1 MASLNL
7 HSLHSLHSPPH
18 PSRFSSHF
26 LNTISLQF
34 SSPIPFPT
42 LIIRQF
48 NRISRPYCFNEQ
60 MDVPLDSSSALSTTM
75 DKNAD
80 LVLDSNKNELIR
92 NAVWVGVAT
101 IASKILGLLR
111 EIVLASV
118 FGIGPVVT
126 AFKYASV
133 IPGFTASLLGEASV
147 FSDSQAFIY
156 VNSTQHKEANIG
168 VNGPIHITMA
178 TTLRLCIPPVVKLPE
193 VRRRKLFQHTN
204 AFMFLVGAAVGSV
217 VFVFAESIIHI
228 YAPGF
233 WVLAEGQITR
243 EIAIAQVILLHLTEN
258 NGSLH
263 NFCCPVGLGFGY
275 MSAEGSNFLPSISPA
290 LSSMLIIATCI
301 VYVLMRRL
309 NPLLAGDALSGGMLI
324 SFGASIGA
332 FLQWIIQV
340 IMHERMWQNSNPV
353 PWMNV
358 LKDKDV
364 HEVSTVCSLDHGHSY
379 FFSLMLPATI
389 SSGLTQI
396 ASFTDFYFASLIPGA
411 AAGISCP
418 TENSYLGLI
427 YCIMDWLSFELY
439 IHCHVLILWSKNVV
453 MLIFGHGTIG
463 PTFKH
468 DCTASSTYFLK
479 SGKDFIMASPNGDP
493 HTSSSTLHDTDTCQD
508 MVKGNHQSMVLIL
521 PVLSTMCVLA
531 KPIIRVLLQ
540 RYAFDSAASTLVSS
554 LFLCYSLGSPFYIIR
569 ELLDAIF
576 YALGD
581 GQQPFLI
588 TVCAIALNAILDW
601 LFTSRFHLGA
611 QGLALSTSI
620 VTALSVLILFHL
632 LVKKLAGVIDY
643 AALVC
648 PLLLL
653 FSCCVVSGLTTSF
666 AYRTLQSLLSSVFI
680 LRFHRIQ
687 ELLSISMAG
696 LAGIISF
703 FFSTYWCFI
712 SPIQTSEG
720 NVRYIE
726 EQIVQF

>member
-7 HSLHSLHSPPH
+7 HSLHSLHSHPH
-18 PSRFSSHF
+18 PSQFSSHF

-101 IASKILGLLR
+101 ITSKILGLLR

-258 NGSLH
+258 NGSCII
-263 NFCCPVGLGFGY
+263 FAGPVGLGFGY

-379 FFSLMLPATI
+379 Y
-389 SSGLTQI
+389 I
-396 ASFTDFYFASLIPGA
+396 ASL
-411 AAGISCP
+411 
-418 TENSYLGLI
+418 
-427 YCIMDWLSFELY
+427 DWLSFELY

-453 MLIFGHGTIG
+453 TLSWPHLMEILIR
-463 PTFKH
+463 
-468 DCTASSTYFLK
+468 A
-479 SGKDFIMASPNGDP
+479 
-493 HTSSSTLHDTDTCQD
+493 
-508 MVKGNHQSMVLIL
+508 
-521 PVLSTMCVLA
+521 
-531 KPIIRVLLQ
+531 VLLCMKMQLENITFNHGMSCKSQIQ
-540 RYAFDSAASTLVSS
+540 RYLPRHGERQSPVNGIKPNFGCYENEPSCYEGMSDRFGLS
-554 LFLCYSLGSPFYIIR
+554 LSLADSLGSPFYIIR

-588 TVCAIALNAILDW
+588 TVCAIALNATLDW

-703 FFSTYWCFI
+703 FFPLIVLHFSGFRL
-712 SPIQTSEG
+712 
-720 NVRYIE
+720 VRE
-726 EQIVQF
+726 MSDTLKNR

>member
-7 HSLHSLHSPPH
+7 HSLHSLHSHPH
-18 PSRFSSHF
+18 PSQFSSHF

-101 IASKILGLLR
+101 ITSKILGLLR

-178 TTLRLCIPPVVKLPE
+178 TTLRLCIPPVVFLIFVNCPLLISKLPE

-243 EIAIAQVILLHLTEN
+243 EIAIAQLKIMVPCIIFA
-258 NGSLH
+258 G
-263 NFCCPVGLGFGY
+263 PVGLGFGY

-364 HEVSTVCSLDHGHSY
+364 HE

-411 AAGISCP
+411 AAGIS
-418 TENSYLGLI
+418 
-427 YCIMDWLSFELY
+427 
-439 IHCHVLILWSKNVV
+439 
-453 MLIFGHGTIG
+453 
-463 PTFKH
+463 
-468 DCTASSTYFLK
+468 
-479 SGKDFIMASPNGDP
+479 
-493 HTSSSTLHDTDTCQD
+493 
-508 MVKGNHQSMVLIL
+508 
-521 PVLSTMCVLA
+521 
-531 KPIIRVLLQ
+531 
-540 RYAFDSAASTLVSS
+540 YA
-554 LFLCYSLGSPFYIIR
+554 Y
-569 ELLDAIF
+569 
-576 YALGD
+576 
-581 GQQPFLI
+581 
-588 TVCAIALNAILDW
+588 
-601 LFTSRFHLGA
+601 
-611 QGLALSTSI
+611 
-620 VTALSVLILFHL
+620 L
-632 LVKKLAGVIDY
+632 LVMA
-643 AALVC
+643 
-648 PLLLL
+648 PL
-653 FSCCVVSGLTTSF
+653 G
-666 AYRTLQSLLSSVFI
+666 LLSSMIVLPLLPTFSRVAKVF
-680 LRFHRIQ
+680 
-687 ELLSISMAG
+687 
-696 LAGIISF
+696 
-703 FFSTYWCFI
+703 
-712 SPIQTSEG
+712 
-720 NVRYIE
+720 
-726 EQIVQF
+726 

>member
-1 MASLNL
+1 
-7 HSLHSLHSPPH
+7 
-18 PSRFSSHF
+18 
-26 LNTISLQF
+26 
-34 SSPIPFPT
+34 
-42 LIIRQF
+42 
-48 NRISRPYCFNEQ
+48 
-60 MDVPLDSSSALSTTM
+60 
-75 DKNAD
+75 
-80 LVLDSNKNELIR
+80 
-92 NAVWVGVAT
+92 
-101 IASKILGLLR
+101 
-111 EIVLASV
+111 
-118 FGIGPVVT
+118 
-126 AFKYASV
+126 
-133 IPGFTASLLGEASV
+133 
-147 FSDSQAFIY
+147 
-156 VNSTQHKEANIG
+156 
-168 VNGPIHITMA
+168 
-178 TTLRLCIPPVVKLPE
+178 
-193 VRRRKLFQHTN
+193 
-204 AFMFLVGAAVGSV
+204 
-217 VFVFAESIIHI
+217 
-228 YAPGF
+228 
-233 WVLAEGQITR
+233 
-243 EIAIAQVILLHLTEN
+243 
-258 NGSLH
+258 
-263 NFCCPVGLGFGY
+263 
-275 MSAEGSNFLPSISPA
+275 
-290 LSSMLIIATCI
+290 MLIIATCI

-340 IMHERMWQNSNPV
+340 IVHERMWQNSNPV

-364 HEVSTVCSLDHGHSY
+364 HE

-411 AAGISCP
+411 AAGISYAYLLVMAP
-418 TENSYLGLI
+418 LGL
-427 YCIMDWLSFELY
+427 LSSM
-439 IHCHVLILWSKNVV
+439 IVLPL
-453 MLIFGHGTIG
+453 L
-463 PTFKH
+463 PTFSRVAK
-468 DCTASSTYFLK
+468 TLSW
-479 SGKDFIMASPNGDP
+479 P
-493 HTSSSTLHDTDTCQD
+493 HLMEILIRAVLLC
-508 MVKGNHQSMVLIL
+508 MVLIL

-531 KPIIRVLLQ
+531 KPIIRVLFQ

-703 FFSTYWCFI
+703 FFPLIVLHFSGFRL
-712 SPIQTSEG
+712 
-720 NVRYIE
+720 VRE
-726 EQIVQF
+726 MSDTLKNR

>member
-1 MASLNL
+1 
-7 HSLHSLHSPPH
+7 
-18 PSRFSSHF
+18 
-26 LNTISLQF
+26 
-34 SSPIPFPT
+34 
-42 LIIRQF
+42 
-48 NRISRPYCFNEQ
+48 
-60 MDVPLDSSSALSTTM
+60 M

-92 NAVWVGVAT
+92 NAAWVGVAT

-133 IPGFTASLLGEASV
+133 IPGFAASLLG
-147 FSDSQAFIY
+147 
-156 VNSTQHKEANIG
+156 G

-178 TTLRLCIPPVVKLPE
+178 TTLSKLPE

-204 AFMFLVGAAVGSV
+204 AFVFLVGAAVGSV

-228 YAPGF
+228 YAPGL
-233 WVLAEGQITR
+233 WVLAKGQLTR
-243 EIAIAQVILLHLTEN
+243 EIAIAQLKIMVPCIIFA
-258 NGSLH
+258 G
-263 NFCCPVGLGFGY
+263 PVGLGFGY

-301 VYVLMRRL
+301 VHVFMRRL

-340 IMHERMWQNSNPV
+340 VMYERMWHNSNPV

-364 HEVSTVCSLDHGHSY
+364 QE

-396 ASFTDFYFASLIPGA
+396 ASFTDLYFASLIPGA
-411 AAGISCP
+411 AAGISYAYLLVMAP
-418 TENSYLGLI
+418 LGL
-427 YCIMDWLSFELY
+427 LSSM
-439 IHCHVLILWSKNVV
+439 IVLPL
-453 MLIFGHGTIG
+453 L
-463 PTFKH
+463 PTFSRVAK
-468 DCTASSTYFLK
+468 TLSW
-479 SGKDFIMASPNGDP
+479 P
-493 HTSSSTLHDTDTCQD
+493 HLMEILIRAVLLC
-508 MVKGNHQSMVLIL
+508 MVLIL

-531 KPIIRVLLQ
+531 KPIIRVLFQ

-653 FSCCVVSGLTTSF
+653 FSCCGVSGLTTSF

-703 FFSTYWCFI
+703 FFPLIVLHFA
-712 SPIQTSEG
+712 G
-720 NVRYIE
+720 FRLVREMYDTLKSR
-726 EQIVQF
+726 

>member
-75 DKNAD
+75 DKSAD

-133 IPGFTASLLGEASV
+133 IPGFTASLLG
-147 FSDSQAFIY
+147 
-156 VNSTQHKEANIG
+156 G

-243 EIAIAQVILLHLTEN
+243 EIAIAQLKIMVPCIIFA
-258 NGSLH
+258 G
-263 NFCCPVGLGFGY
+263 PVGLGFGY

-324 SFGASIGA
+324 SFGASIGS

-364 HEVSTVCSLDHGHSY
+364 HE

-411 AAGISCP
+411 AAGISYAYLLVMAP
-418 TENSYLGLI
+418 LGL
-427 YCIMDWLSFELY
+427 LSSM
-439 IHCHVLILWSKNVV
+439 IVLPL
-453 MLIFGHGTIG
+453 L
-463 PTFKH
+463 PTFSRVAK
-468 DCTASSTYFLK
+468 TLSW
-479 SGKDFIMASPNGDP
+479 P
-493 HTSSSTLHDTDTCQD
+493 HLMEILIRAVLLC
-508 MVKGNHQSMVLIL
+508 MVLIL

-531 KPIIRVLLQ
+531 KPIIRVLFQ

-703 FFSTYWCFI
+703 FFPLIVLHFSGFRL
-712 SPIQTSEG
+712 
-720 NVRYIE
+720 VRE
-726 EQIVQF
+726 MSDTLKNR

>member
-75 DKNAD
+75 DKSAD

-133 IPGFTASLLGEASV
+133 IPGFTASLLG
-147 FSDSQAFIY
+147 
-156 VNSTQHKEANIG
+156 G

-178 TTLRLCIPPVVKLPE
+178 TTLSKLPE

-243 EIAIAQVILLHLTEN
+243 EIAIAQLKIMVPCIIFA
-258 NGSLH
+258 G
-263 NFCCPVGLGFGY
+263 PVGLGFGY

-324 SFGASIGA
+324 SFGASIGS

-364 HEVSTVCSLDHGHSY
+364 HE

-411 AAGISCP
+411 AAGISYAYLLVMAP
-418 TENSYLGLI
+418 LGL
-427 YCIMDWLSFELY
+427 LSSM
-439 IHCHVLILWSKNVV
+439 IVLPL
-453 MLIFGHGTIG
+453 L
-463 PTFKH
+463 PTFSRVAK
-468 DCTASSTYFLK
+468 TLSW
-479 SGKDFIMASPNGDP
+479 P
-493 HTSSSTLHDTDTCQD
+493 HLMEILIRAVLLC
-508 MVKGNHQSMVLIL
+508 MVLIL

-531 KPIIRVLLQ
+531 KPIIRVLFQ

-703 FFSTYWCFI
+703 FFPLIVLHFSGFRL
-712 SPIQTSEG
+712 
-720 NVRYIE
+720 VRE
-726 EQIVQF
+726 MSDTLKNR